1 MRNERFFLT
10 MMVCTI
16 LSMAGFAQNRTAY
29 FNDNVYL
36 SNRLNPAKLPE
47 RGYIDIPVFG
57 SFQYGMSSD
66 FTNMTDL
73 IYALSTDESIL
84 NDDSFYDRMKVDNR
98 MNFRLNMDVFA
109 FGWWKGQNF
118 WSVNVGLKTDFGASI
133 PKSLFEFVRENNR
146 SDYGQTLVPN
156 VDIRNFSMNVN
167 AYAEAG
173 IGYSRRINE
182 KFTVGGRAKLIFGLA
197 NIDFGVD
204 RMAWNFDMPDNPDN
218 PSSWQDGQQY
228 GGASIAQS
236 HVRVAYGGGGLDF
249 DENGVVSDFA
259 FDGFGIGGYGLG
271 FDLGATFSPIERLTL
286 SATVQDLGF
295 LKWKKGAVTQAVAN
309 EEENVILTEDNYE
322 HYMSEGVFDLDMYEM
337 REVESNGYTSGLNP
351 TMMLGGEYR
360 LGSKEQF
367 NVGMMY
373 SARFAEQE
381 TVSAVSMAAGYVPR
395 TSFFNATLSYS
406 YVGHTGSV
414 VGGLLRLGNFML
426 GAEYAFAGSR
436 SSYDFYLGIS
446 IGIGKSQHED

>member
-1 MRNERFFLT
+1 MKNGKHLLVI
-10 MMVCTI
+10 MACTI
-16 LSMAGFAQNRTAY
+16 FSMAGFAQNRTAY

-36 SNRLNPAKLPE
+36 SNRLNPAKLPG
-47 RGYIDIPVFG
+47 RGYVAIPVFG

-66 FTNMTDL
+66 FKSMKDL

-84 NDDSFYDRMKVDNR
+84 NDNSFYDRMKTDNR
-98 MNFRLNMDVFA
+98 MNMNLDMDLFA
-109 FGWWKGQNF
+109 FGWWKGKNF

-133 PKSLFEFVRENNR
+133 PKSLFEFVRENNQD
-146 SDYGQTLVPN
+146 DYGSTLVPN

-167 AYAEAG
+167 AYTEAG
-173 IGYSRRINE
+173 VGYSRRINE
-182 KFTVGGRAKLIFGLA
+182 KFTLGGRAKLILGLA

-204 RMAWNFDMPDNPDN
+204 RMTWDFDMPDNPDD
-218 PSSWQDGQQY
+218 PSSWQDGQNY
-228 GGASIAQS
+228 GGTSIAKA
-236 HVRVAYGGGGLDF
+236 HVRMAYGGGGLDF

-271 FDLGATFSPIERLTL
+271 FDLGATYSPVERLTI

-295 LKWKKGAVTQAVAN
+295 LKWKKGAVTQAVADK
-309 EEENVILTEDNYE
+309 EENVILTPDNYDN
-322 HYMSEGVFDLDMYEM
+322 YMSEGVFDLDMYEM
-337 REVESNGYTSGLNP
+337 REAETKGYTSGLNP
-351 TMMLGGEYR
+351 TLMLGGEYR

-381 TVSAVSMAAGYVPR
+381 TVSAVSVAAGYVPR
-395 TSFFNATLSYS
+395 TSAINATLSYS

-414 VGGLLRLGNFML
+414 IGGLLRLGNFML
-426 GAEYAFAGSR
+426 GAEYAVAGPR

-446 IGIGKSQHED
+446 IGIGKNQYED